1 MLSYYP
7 SERKYESKLTARVI
21 ASCKSGGRRASPV
34 CRYVRE
40 RSVIPRFYQ
49 VHLGSTDFGDADS
62 DTRVLPFAAF
72 CTELALP

>member
-1 MLSYYP
+1 MQERRTQGLTGLSL
-7 SERKYESKLTARVI
+7 RTR
-21 ASCKSGGRRASPV
+21 
-34 CRYVRE
+34 

-62 DTRVLPFAAF
+62 DTRVLPFATF